1 MIIKPS
7 AKPLVAFCVF
17 EGLLTIA
24 IISAAFLY
32 FPEYVTYTAI
42 AVVGIS
48 LLLLIPRVIRLKST
62 QISIGAGRLH
72 YESGV
77 LSKTSRTMELT
88 KVQDVRVDQTFAQRM
103 LGMGDLT
110 LETAGESSRITMPGI
125 DKPREA
131 ADYILQLAR
140 SKSTTA

>member
-24 IISAAFLY
+24 IIAAAVLY
-32 FPEYVTYTAI
+32 FPDYVTYTAV

-62 QISIGAGRLH
+62 QISIGEGRLH

-88 KVQDVRVDQTFAQRM
+88 KVQDVRVDQTIGQRM

-110 LETAGESSRITMPGI
+110 LETAGESSRITMAGI

-140 SKSTTA
+140 SKSATA